1 MQEPRTKK
9 RVESQISN
17 LKSQISKVG
26 IIGSGTMGI
35 GIAQV
40 AATAGCEVF
49 LYDVNAAQTEKS
61 LLNLQK
67 TLDKLVAKDKIS
79 AQKGQEIFGKINPST
94 ELSDFIDC
102 DLVIEAIIE
111 SKEIKTKVFQEL
123 EETVAEKC
131 IIASN
136 TSSISITSLQAE
148 LKNPGCFIGIHFFNP
163 APLMPLVEVIPGLLT
178 KDNLAQEIYALM
190 ESWSKTPV
198 IAKDVPGFIVNR
210 IARPF
215 YGEALRIV
223 EENIATPEQVDDAMR
238 TLGHFKMG
246 PFELMDLIGIDIN
259 FSVTKTVYQDYFHD
273 PKYKPSLLQQRMS
286 EAKLLGRKTGKGFYD
301 YSAQSRM
308 PSVRSQE
315 PGAESREP
323 GARIQD
329 LKDDKLYEEI
339 FLRIISMLINEAVE
353 AKRLGIASDEDLEM
367 AMQKGV
373 NYPKG
378 LLAWGKE
385 IGYGKISATLQN
397 LYEEYQE
404 ERYRQSPLLR
414 KLI

>member
-1 MQEPRTKK
+1 MK
-9 RVESQISN
+9 
-17 LKSQISKVG
+17 KVG

-40 AATAGCEVF
+40 AATAHCEVF
-49 LYDVNAAQTEKS
+49 LYDANFSQTEKS
-61 LLNLQK
+61 LKNLKTTLN
-67 TLDKLVAKDKIS
+67 KLAEKGKIS
-79 AQKGQEIFGKINPST
+79 TEKSLEIFNQIKPCQEIK
-94 ELSDFIDC
+94 ELKDC

-111 SKEIKTKVFQEL
+111 NKEIKQKVFAEL
-123 EETVAEKC
+123 ETYVSEKC
-131 IIASN
+131 VLGSN
-136 TSSISITSLQAE
+136 TSSISITSLQSE
-148 LKNPGCFIGIHFFNP
+148 LKNPERFIGIHFFNP

-178 KDNLAQEIYALM
+178 ENNLVQKIVDFM
-190 ESWSKTPV
+190 KSWGKSPI

-223 EENIATPEQVDDAMR
+223 EENLATPEQVDDAMKS
-238 TLGHFKMG
+238 LGNFKMG
-246 PFELMDLIGIDIN
+246 PFELMDLIGIDVN
-259 FSVTKTVYQDYFHD
+259 FSVTKTVYQDYFFD

-301 YSAQSRM
+301 YSEQN
-308 PSVRSQE
+308 Q
-315 PGAESREP
+315 ESRVKNQE
-323 GARIQD
+323 IV
-329 LKDDKLYEEI
+329 KDESLYEMI

-353 AKRLGIASDEDLEM
+353 AKRLGIANNEDIET

-378 LLAWGKE
+378 LLNWGKE
-385 IGYGKISATLQN
+385 IGYPKISEVLQN

-414 KLI
+414 KLN

>member
-1 MQEPRTKK
+1 M
-9 RVESQISN
+9 N
-17 LKSQISKVG
+17 VG

-40 AATAGCEVF
+40 AATSGCDVF
-49 LYDVNAAQTEKS
+49 LYDANSNQTEKS
-61 LLNLQK
+61 LVNLKNTLN
-67 TLDKLVAKDKIS
+67 KLVEKQKIS
-79 AQKGQEIFGKINPST
+79 AEKSDDIASKINPCN
-94 ELSDFIDC
+94 ELSGLKDC
-102 DLVIEAIIE
+102 DLIIEAIIE
-111 SKEIKTKVFQEL
+111 NKEIKTKVFQEL
-123 EETVAEKC
+123 EELVSENC
-131 IIASN
+131 VISSN
-136 TSSISITSLQAE
+136 TSSISITSLSSE
-148 LKNPGCFIGIHFFNP
+148 LKNPERFIGIHFFNP
-163 APLMPLVEVIPGLLT
+163 APLMPLVEIIPGLLT
-178 KDNLAQEIYALM
+178 KENLATGIFSLM
-190 ESWSKTPV
+190 KSWGKIPV

-223 EENIATPEQVDDAMR
+223 EENLATAEQVDDAMR
-238 TLGHFKMG
+238 TLGNFKMG
-246 PFELMDLIGIDIN
+246 PFELMDLIGIDVN
-259 FSVTKTVYQDYFHD
+259 FSVTKTVYQDYFYD

-301 YSAQSRM
+301 YA
-308 PSVRSQE
+308 E
-315 PGAESREP
+315 GAEKP
-323 GARIQD
+323 VPK
-329 LKDDKLYEEI
+329 KDEKLCGEI

-353 AKRLGIASDEDLEM
+353 AKRLKIASDEDLEL

-378 LLAWGKE
+378 LLNWGKE
-385 IGYGKISATLQN
+385 IGYQKISQTLKN

>member
-1 MQEPRTKK
+1 
-9 RVESQISN
+9 
-17 LKSQISKVG
+17 
-26 IIGSGTMGI
+26 MGI

-40 AATAGCEVF
+40 AATSGCEVF
-49 LYDVNAAQTEKS
+49 LYDANSAQTEKS
-61 LLNLQK
+61 LLNLKQ
-67 TLDKLVAKDKIS
+67 TLQKLVSKQKIS
-79 AQKGQEIFGKINPST
+79 VEKSEEIFNRIKACSN
-94 ELSDFIDC
+94 LSDLKDC

-111 SKEIKTKVFQEL
+111 NKEIKTKVFQDL
-123 EETVAEKC
+123 EGIVSEKC
-131 IIASN
+131 IISSN

-148 LKNPGCFIGIHFFNP
+148 LKKPERFIGIHFFNP
-163 APLMPLVEVIPGLLT
+163 APIMPLVEVIPGLLT
-178 KDNLAQEIYALM
+178 KEKLAQEIYSLM
-190 ESWSKTPV
+190 ETWGKIPV

-215 YGEALRIV
+215 YGEALRLV

-238 TLGHFKMG
+238 SLGNFKMG

-259 FSVTKTVYQDYFHD
+259 FSVTKTVYQDYFYD

-301 YSAQSRM
+301 YSDQM
-308 PSVRSQE
+308 KEPSARSPE
-315 PGAESREP
+315 TVE
-323 GARIQD
+323 
-329 LKDDKLYEEI
+329 DKNLYSKI
-339 FLRIISMLINEAVE
+339 FMRIISMLINEAVE
-353 AKRLGIASDEDLEM
+353 AKRLGIANDDGLEL

-385 IGYGKISATLQN
+385 IGFSKISETLQN

-404 ERYRQSPLLR
+404 ERYRQSPLL
-414 KLI
+414 KKI

>member
-1 MQEPRTKK
+1 MT
-9 RVESQISN
+9 
-17 LKSQISKVG
+17 VG

-35 GIAQV
+35 GIAHV

-61 LLNLQK
+61 LLNLRR
-67 TLDKLVAKDKIS
+67 TLDKLAAKQKIS
-79 AQKGQEIFGKINPST
+79 IEKSEEIFKNIKSCT
-94 ELSDFIDC
+94 ELSDFKDC
-102 DLVIEAIIE
+102 NLVIEAIIE
-111 SKEIKTKVFQEL
+111 NKDIKTKVFQQL
-123 EETVAEKC
+123 EQIVSEDC
-131 IIASN
+131 IISSN
-136 TSSISITSLQAE
+136 TSSLSITSLQAE
-148 LKNPGCFIGIHFFNP
+148 LKYPGRFIGIHFFNP
-163 APLMPLVEVIPGLLT
+163 APLMPLVEVIPGILT

-190 ESWSKTPV
+190 ERWSKTPV
-198 IAKDVPGFIVNR
+198 IAKDVPGFIANR

-238 TLGHFKMG
+238 SLGNFKMG

-259 FSVTKTVYQDYFHD
+259 FSVTKTVYQDYFYD

-385 IGYGKISATLQN
+385 IGFETVSTTLQD
-397 LYEEYQE
+397 LYSEYQE

>member
-1 MQEPRTKK
+1 MLICRLSHRHIVTSSHHHIMK
-9 RVESQISN
+9 
-17 LKSQISKVG
+17 KVG

-40 AATAGCEVF
+40 AATAHCKVF
-49 LYDVNAAQTEKS
+49 LYDANFSQTEKS
-61 LLNLQK
+61 LKNLK
-67 TLDKLVAKDKIS
+67 TTLDKLAEKGKIS
-79 AQKGQEIFGKINPST
+79 AEKSLEIFNQIKPCEEIK
-94 ELSDFIDC
+94 ELKDC

-111 SKEIKTKVFQEL
+111 NKEIKQNVFSEL
-123 EETVAEKC
+123 ETYVSEKC
-131 IIASN
+131 VLGSN
-136 TSSISITSLQAE
+136 TSSISITSLQSE
-148 LKNPGCFIGIHFFNP
+148 LKNPERFIGIHFFNP

-178 KDNLAQEIYALM
+178 ENNLAQEIVDLM
-190 ESWSKTPV
+190 KSWGKSPI

-223 EENIATPEQVDDAMR
+223 EENLATPEQVDDAMKS
-238 TLGHFKMG
+238 LGNFKMG
-246 PFELMDLIGIDIN
+246 PFELMDLIGIDVN
-259 FSVTKTVYQDYFHD
+259 FSVTKTVYQDYFFD

-301 YSAQSRM
+301 YSEQN
-308 PSVRSQE
+308 Q
-315 PGAESREP
+315 ESRVKNQE
-323 GARIQD
+323 IV
-329 LKDDKLYEEI
+329 KDESLYEMI

-353 AKRLGIASDEDLEM
+353 AKRLGIANNEDIET

-378 LLAWGKE
+378 LLNWGKE
-385 IGYGKISATLQN
+385 IGYPKISEVLQN

-414 KLI
+414 KLN